1 MRRGALLLIGGGKL
15 KSQRVT
21 LAAVCIGLAVGLS
34 SECSGAAP
42 AEPALPPQT
51 IPLYEGGIQGS
62 TVAGAKA
69 VRPEIDEQL
78 GGNHVL
84 RNVTD
89 PNLTVYLPDPA
100 RNTGTGVIIAPGG
113 AFMML
118 SIDFE
123 GHDVARWLAAR
134 GITAFVL
141 KYRVEETPASDL
153 FFDAVLVKRLY
164 GVQHRSGVDLP
175 PFAGETLGVA
185 DGFQAMRLVKR
196 RAAEWRLDPNRIGF
210 LGFSAGAII
219 ALHVAGD
226 YDAATRPAFVAP
238 IYGLRTFAHPI
249 RSDAPPLFIA
259 IASDDPFFPQGAT
272 DLYTAW
278 RKAGIAAE
286 LHVYDQGGHGFG
298 MKPGGTTSSHW
309 IDEFAWWLQGR
320 KLMMPAAH

>member
-1 MRRGALLLIGGGKL
+1 MSRHALHAALVGA
-15 KSQRVT
+15 
-21 LAAVCIGLAVGLS
+21 CIGLAVGLS
-34 SECSGAAP
+34 GHCVGAA
-42 AEPALPPQT
+42 LPGATPTRQT
-51 IPLYEGGIQGS
+51 IPLYESRVPGAINGGS
-62 TVAGAKA
+62 KA
-69 VRPEIDEQL
+69 AHPEIDEQL

-118 SIDFE
+118 SIDYE

-134 GITAFVL
+134 GVAAFVL
-141 KYRVEETPASDL
+141 KYRLEETPANDL
-153 FFDAVLVKRLY
+153 LFDAVLVKRLY
-164 GVQHRSGVDLP
+164 GVRHRSGVDLP
-175 PFAGETLGVA
+175 QFAGEALGVA
-185 DGFQAMRLVKR
+185 DGFQAMRVVKQ

-219 ALHVAGD
+219 VLHLAGD
-226 YDAATRPAFVAP
+226 YDPATRPAFVAP

-249 RSDAPPLFIA
+249 RSDAPPLFMA
-259 IASDDPFFPQGAT
+259 IASDDPFFPAGAT

-278 RKAGIAAE
+278 RKVGVAAE

-298 MKPGGTTSSHW
+298 MKPGSTTSSHW
-309 IDEFAWWLQGR
+309 MDEFAWWLYGQ
-320 KLMMPAAH
+320 KLMTPAAH